1 VEILATMLTS
11 KCKNVI
17 TLVGS
22 ESVKEKRLKMERLQ
36 NIPRTELLAIVAT
49 GKYVG
54 EGFDYPR
61 LDTLFLTLPVSW
73 KGIVAQYAGRLHRE
87 YPGKKDVIIYDY
99 IDIHLSLCDTM
110 YKRRLKGYAAVG
122 YKLSTINPTNLFH
135 DSPDIIFNGMN
146 FLKPFLSDLSCTRK
160 SVVISSSK
168 LWFSIRTPTLA
179 MLQKL
184 TLRGVQIIVFVKCHS
199 EKDELLKRIGVK
211 VIAKENLSLHIT
223 VIDKSLIWY
232 GSVNYLGYN
241 TEEDNAIR
249 ISESVIAEEMLELLY
264 NNKKL

>member
-1 VEILATMLTS
+1 M
-11 KCKNVI
+11 NVN
-17 TLVGS
+17 V
-22 ESVKEKRLKMERLQ
+22 
-36 NIPRTELLAIVAT
+36 
-49 GKYVG
+49 
-54 EGFDYPR
+54 
-61 LDTLFLTLPVSW
+61 
-73 KGIVAQYAGRLHRE
+73 
-87 YPGKKDVIIYDY
+87 
-99 IDIHLSLCDTM
+99 
-110 YKRRLKGYAAVG
+110 
-122 YKLSTINPTNLFH
+122 
-135 DSPDIIFNGMN
+135 IIFNGMN

-179 MLQKL
+179 MLQEL